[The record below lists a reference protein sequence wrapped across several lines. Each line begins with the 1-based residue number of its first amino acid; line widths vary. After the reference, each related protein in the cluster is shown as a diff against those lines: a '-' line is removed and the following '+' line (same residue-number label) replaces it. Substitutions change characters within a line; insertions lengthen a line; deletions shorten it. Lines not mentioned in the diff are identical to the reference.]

1 MFLKNFAI
9 DQDIVQVDLTKDIK
23 IFEKYVVYVV
33 LIARQFVN

>member
-33 LIARQFVN
+33 LIARQFIN